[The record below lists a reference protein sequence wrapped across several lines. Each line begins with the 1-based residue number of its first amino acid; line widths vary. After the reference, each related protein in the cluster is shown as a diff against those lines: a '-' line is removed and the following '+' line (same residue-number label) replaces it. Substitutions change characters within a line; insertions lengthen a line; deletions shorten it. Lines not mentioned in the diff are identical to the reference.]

1 MHTGR
6 GIILAL
12 AILGFGSPAMAD
24 VIAAQTG
31 TSGAALSD
39 AANFVSWTQTSTYS
53 NVTITAGLANALPNS
68 VPGQGTVYLTKRTGP
83 GTTVADE
90 IARIPLS
97 NVPVAGAL
105 ETLFTGLTLGP
116 NTYYLIAA
124 SDTGG
129 SGLGWLSGN
138 FSSLAGPGVTIDL
151 SGSVLELAHLAAYS
165 PASDF
170 FTAPAGPPLLMFTVT
185 GNPISAPVPEP
196 ASLVPLMA
204 GLLGLGFSIRRRDP
218 TPPAPLQ
225 PRSRSC
231 GRRSRVRP

>member
-1 MHTGR
+1 VRSGR

-12 AILGFGSPAMAD
+12 AILGFASPAGAD

-53 NVTITAGLANALPNS
+53 NVIITAGLANALPNS
-68 VPGQGTVYLTKRTGP
+68 VPGQGTVYLTTRMGP

-90 IARIPLS
+90 IARISLS

-116 NTYYLIAA
+116 NTYYLVAA

-129 SGLGWLSGN
+129 SGLGWLVGN
-138 FSSLAGPGVTIDL
+138 FTSLAGPGVTLNL
-151 SGSVLELAHLAAYS
+151 SGSVLELTHLAAYS

-170 FTAPAGPPLLMFTVT
+170 LIAPPGPPLLMFSVT

-196 ASLVPLMA
+196 ASLILLMA
-204 GLLGLGFSIRRRDP
+204 GLLGLGFIIRHRDP
-218 TPPAPLQ
+218 TLAVPSP
-225 PRSRSC
+225 PRSRSSY
-231 GRRSRVRP
+231 RRSRARP